1 MTLSAFLYGHA
12 QVLKDWHLF
21 VIVMIFVFVDVIILT
36 VVSSLDGARFEL
48 RRAVDKEFPSRMNV
62 RKM

>member
-1 MTLSAFLYGHA
+1 VTSSASLYGHA

>member
-1 MTLSAFLYGHA
+1 MTSSASLYGHA

>member
-1 MTLSAFLYGHA
+1 MTSSDSLYGHA

-21 VIVMIFVFVDVIILT
+21 VIVMIFVLVDVIILT